1 MHVFSRNLLTMGIA
15 ILKIVFVSEITKQVF
30 VVNTIFFKKKEMSTE
45 KKKKTCTGVF
55 ITLTLFIIAKK

>member
-15 ILKIVFVSEITKQVF
+15 ILKIMFVSEITKQVF

-45 KKKKTCTGVF
+45 KKKKLVQEC
-55 ITLTLFIIAKK
+55 L